1 MSKKVFIF
9 LLFMMS
15 ISLIGIIFIQS
26 FFIIQNYEGN
36 NSQFTSN
43 VNYVLN
49 QTSSM
54 TERIEFRRYVKKFRD
69 LINSETKVDT
79 TSIKNLY
86 IINED
91 PKNRET
97 IVYRNGVIEENLV
110 IPKTKSY
117 YDDFFNVITDK
128 DNISITRLSNEREEK
143 IFSNQRIDNNSLSSE
158 EFLMKVGRI
167 SKSKE
172 VLFETAYNDL
182 AKRNSI
188 EERIGDNGR
197 FKELLDSNFK
207 KMNIDLAFEYAIF
220 NKDSITKVKSENF
233 ENSNSQY
240 KSIIFK
246 DENNISDYTLRVAF
260 PDKTP
265 FLISSVISLII
276 TSVIFT
282 SIIII
287 AYITTILL
295 LLRQRQISRIKTD
308 FINNMTHEFKT
319 PIATINLALSAIK
332 NPKTIIDKKKVKK
345 YLKMIYDENNRMH
358 DQVENVLMISHL
370 EKNELN
376 IEKSRHDLN
385 DIINLAI
392 SHLSL
397 IAESKNGNITFN
409 KDAGNT
415 QIVGNET
422 HLINVFVNILD
433 NAIKYNNDRPE
444 ILINTKNINDRVI
457 VDIIDNGIGMSKSVQ
472 SKIFD
477 KFYRKQTGDVHDV
490 KGHGLGLAYV
500 KKIIDFHNG
509 DINVKSILGEGSTF
523 SIQLG
528 LFKK

>member
-1 MSKKVFIF
+1 
-9 LLFMMS
+9 
-15 ISLIGIIFIQS
+15 
-26 FFIIQNYEGN
+26 
-36 NSQFTSN
+36 
-43 VNYVLN
+43 
-49 QTSSM
+49 M

-376 IEKSRHDLN
+376 IEKSRYDLN

-409 KDAGNT
+409 KQAGNT

-444 ILINTKNINDRVI
+444 ILINTKNINDKVI
-457 VDIIDNGIGMSKSVQ
+457 VDIKDNGIGMSKSVQ

>member
-117 YDDFFNVITDK
+117 YDDFFSVITDK

-197 FKELLDSNFK
+197 FKELLGSNFK

>member
-1 MSKKVFIF
+1 MSKKVFVF

-97 IVYRNGVIEENLV
+97 IVYRNGVIEENIV

-197 FKELLDSNFK
+197 FKELLNSNFK

-444 ILINTKNINDRVI
+444 ILINTKNINDKVI
-457 VDIIDNGIGMSKSVQ
+457 VDIKDNGIGMSKSVQ

-509 DINVKSILGEGSTF
+509 DINVKSILAEGSTF